1 MKQDLFKYIYVICC
15 LFQRSDLVLMQ
26 LALYSRYWGGGNEPT
41 TARTNLYTCLCTQEF
56 DTSHLP
62 DQVQDQVARL
72 ATSSQGARQITG
84 PLTEGPGPTSRPG
97 SLPAPRVACN
107 RPSVGFG
114 RQHILARPVGPSS
127 STSSSPSS
135 STSSSPS
142 SSTSSSPLTSST
154 ADGRMARDD
163 PITYEELS
171 VEHKQRYDEI
181 KAQFEVDLIGSFER
195 TRNHGVRWRGFLPEG
210 ALDGVDLSTPSEDRT
225 RALRQEVNYA
235 VAHSL
240 HRHSESLINAF
251 ERVALRVVQE
261 IMNHQHSPTGP
272 TLGSHKGELPFQTRP
287 PLPYALAAAESHGAP
302 AYVIYKVGG
311 DPMDHQF
318 FSEPPKEIPHGYMCA
333 YIPDSNN
340 PVHSAQKVVGGVSG
354 ANADKQ
360 AWLATY
366 ATGPSHDSMH
376 SAPGLQTAEQISA
389 ILRDQFG
396 ILPKRRA
403 IGYTKLYPSDYDQ
416 IPLPPKYRLPEFT
429 KFSGVE
435 GSSQRKPI
443 RRYRLMHTWFLYF
456 LQSSMLGPRRSHR

>member
-1 MKQDLFKYIYVICC
+1 
-15 LFQRSDLVLMQ
+15 MQ
-26 LALYSRYWGGGNEPT
+26 SALYSRYQGGSDEPI
-41 TARTNLYTCLCTQEF
+41 TARTNLYTCLCIQEF

-72 ATSSQGARQITG
+72 ATSSQGARRIAG

-97 SLPAPRVACN
+97 SLPAPRVACHCS
-107 RPSVGFG
+107 PAGFG
-114 RQHILARPVGPSS
+114 RQHILARLVGPSSSTLPSSSTPSS
-127 STSSSPSS
+127 STSSSS
-135 STSSSPS
+135 
-142 SSTSSSPLTSST
+142 LTSSIV
-154 ADGRMARDD
+154 DGGMARDD

-171 VEHKQRYDEI
+171 AEHKQKYDEI
-181 KAQFEVDLIGSFER
+181 KAQFEADLISSFER
-195 TRNHGVRWRGFLPEG
+195 TRNHGVRWKGFSPEG
-210 ALDGVDLSTPSEDRT
+210 ALEGVDLSTPSEDRT

-240 HRHSESLINAF
+240 HRHSESLVNAF

-261 IMNHQHSPTGP
+261 IMRHQHSPTGP
-272 TLGSHKGELPFQTRP
+272 TLGSHKGELPFWTRP
-287 PLPYALAAAESHGAP
+287 PLPYVLAATESHGAP
-302 AYVIYKVGG
+302 AYVVYKVGG

-318 FSEPPKEIPHGYMCA
+318 FSKPPKEIPHGYICA

-340 PVHSAQKVVGGVSG
+340 PVHSTQNVVGGVSG
-354 ANADKQ
+354 ADADKQ

-403 IGYTKLYPSDYDQ
+403 IGYTKPYPSDYDL

-429 KFSGVE
+429 KFSGAE
-435 GSSQRKPI
+435 GSSSI
-443 RRYRLMHTWFLYF
+443 EHV
-456 LQSSMLGPRRSHR
+456 S